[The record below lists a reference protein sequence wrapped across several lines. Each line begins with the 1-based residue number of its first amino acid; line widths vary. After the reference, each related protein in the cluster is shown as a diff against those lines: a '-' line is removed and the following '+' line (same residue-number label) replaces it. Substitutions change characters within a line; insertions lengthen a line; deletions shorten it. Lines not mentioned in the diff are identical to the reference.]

1 MPRDIPVGN
10 GALLVNFDQAYQ
22 LCDLYWPHVGQ
33 ENHTNGQSTHVIISN
48 ERLEENEY
56 RQLRS
61 IEDEYKLV

>member
-1 MPRDIPVGN
+1 MESIKTGRKNYYYTIT
-10 GALLVNFDQAYQ
+10 
-22 LCDLYWPHVGQ
+22 